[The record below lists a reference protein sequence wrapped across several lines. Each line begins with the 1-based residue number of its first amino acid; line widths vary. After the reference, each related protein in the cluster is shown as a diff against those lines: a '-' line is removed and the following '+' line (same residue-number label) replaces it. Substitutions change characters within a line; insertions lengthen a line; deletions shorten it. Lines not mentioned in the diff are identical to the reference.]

1 MTKNIRGRWLAVTPL
16 IGALV
21 LGSCGGTATPSST
34 AAAPTVAAPAATLT
48 VAPALAYTPATTGA
62 QAFVWTKAPAAYPA
76 GAEISVLEGDT
87 SKPGPFT
94 LRLRF
99 PDGYAI
105 PPHSHPIDEHVTVIQ
120 GTFFVGMG
128 TSGSKEAA
136 TEMPTGSFVLIPNLT
151 KHYIFTK
158 GVTIV
163 QVHSVGPSA
172 LNYVNASDDPRK
184 PSPTP

>member
-1 MTKNIRGRWLAVTPL
+1 MIRPMLLAGLLVIGACGGAVTP
-16 IGALV
+16 
-21 LGSCGGTATPSST
+21 SPSAAVPPVAVPAAT
-34 AAAPTVAAPAATLT
+34 AAA
-48 VAPALAYTPATTGA
+48 ALAYTPATTGA
-62 QAFVWTKAPAAYPA
+62 QPLVWVKAPAAYPA

-128 TSGSKEAA
+128 ATGSKETA
-136 TEMPTGSFVLIPNLT
+136 TEMPTGSFILIPNLT